1 MTKQCSYVGTTD
13 KRCPGTAENGNL
25 CHWHEPNETKDRP
38 RDRRNLEVWAKSGK
52 PMEGFSLRRADL
64 ENIDL
69 INKDGK
75 DVFNLTHADLNHA
88 NLRGAHLFNID
99 LKGSSLLKA
108 NFRHA
113 NLSFADIRNTDILG
127 ADMTKAR
134 IKRTN

>member
-75 DVFNLTHADLNHA
+75 DVFNLTNADLNHA